1 MYHKF
6 TDNLIYFIY
15 EYSEG
20 INVDYISIF
29 GIALGLAMDAFAVSV
44 SNGAL
49 TQNLKLPYALK
60 LAFFFGI
67 FQFGMPVVGWIIGK
81 AGEDFIT
88 GVDHW
93 VAFILL
99 IFIGGKM
106 IFDYIK
112 EVKENEIPRKR
123 ESLPTKTIVMLA
135 VATSI
140 DALATGIILPSAV
153 GANTMLLML
162 AAVTSIGVLTF
173 VISIVGV
180 YLGKIFGY
188 LLSKHS
194 SLFGG
199 IVLVLIGFKILI
211 EHCFF

>member
-1 MYHKF
+1 
-6 TDNLIYFIY
+6 
-15 EYSEG
+15 
-20 INVDYISIF
+20 
-29 GIALGLAMDAFAVSV
+29 
-44 SNGAL
+44 
-49 TQNLKLPYALK
+49 
-60 LAFFFGI
+60 
-67 FQFGMPVVGWIIGK
+67 
-81 AGEDFIT
+81 
-88 GVDHW
+88 
-93 VAFILL
+93 
-99 IFIGGKM
+99 M

-112 EVKENEIPRKR
+112 EIKENEIPRKR

-162 AAVTSIGVLTF
+162 AAVTSVGVLTF